1 MSRYTTKNQQTKKKM
16 NQTAL
21 EKKMQKLTRNTEDC
35 RRISEQMR
43 EDVNIEEGV
52 GEGEGKKFLR
62 GNECVIESSLRII

>member
-1 MSRYTTKNQQTKKKM
+1 
-16 NQTAL
+16 
-21 EKKMQKLTRNTEDC
+21 
-35 RRISEQMR
+35 MR